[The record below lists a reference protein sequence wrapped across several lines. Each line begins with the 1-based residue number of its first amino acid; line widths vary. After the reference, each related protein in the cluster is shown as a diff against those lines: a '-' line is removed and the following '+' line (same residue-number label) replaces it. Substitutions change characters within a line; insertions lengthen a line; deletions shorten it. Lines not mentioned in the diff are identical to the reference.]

1 MCTKSQVGVF
11 AYFVVPLRSI
21 GTHFSFPYFLFLSFQ
36 HDYGHLMTMLKVT
49 TMLLAS
55 REAQLSTMSATW
67 SSVASDSPRRSA
79 HVVEYFMVTM
89 SRVLSSGKQF
99 CSGQSHG
106 LNVGRLSCFHSS
118 YSWQPLCS
126 LDITFTHNAEA
137 TGDDNLFLQYVQV

>member
-21 GTHFSFPYFLFLSFQ
+21 GTHFSWDTYFLFLSFQ

-99 CSGQSHG
+99 CSG
-106 LNVGRLSCFHSS
+106 
-118 YSWQPLCS
+118 
-126 LDITFTHNAEA
+126 
-137 TGDDNLFLQYVQV
+137 